1 MFFLQAGNI
10 ICSQQAMWCLLLLA
24 FQLAPRDFV
33 VGYWKVHKTNDVGAN
48 YSRHLAIDDDCNF
61 TSLEWKS
68 RAGVRVVKK
77 VRGRVFVSANRVLLR
92 NTEVSTRI
100 ESVWG
105 IGLGLGFGL
114 GSSEDRGGC
123 CGRFS
128 IEALD
133 EVAIHTNKQKFYT
146 LQRYLPDDL
155 LREEVSLREIL
166 VSTVVLNWLN
176 QIK

>member
-1 MFFLQAGNI
+1 
-10 ICSQQAMWCLLLLA
+10 MWCPGPGLLLLA

-33 VGYWKVHKTNDVGAN
+33 VGYWKVHKTNDLGGD
-48 YSRHLAIDDDCNF
+48 YSQHLAIDDDCHF

-92 NTEVSTRI
+92 STEVSTWI
-100 ESVWG
+100 ESLWG
-105 IGLGLGFGL
+105 IGLGITLGT
-114 GSSEDRGGC
+114 SDDRGGC

-133 EVAIHTNKQKFYT
+133 EVVIYTNRQRFYT
-146 LQRYLPDDL
+146 LRRYLPDDVS
-155 LREEVSLREIL
+155 REDVSLWEIL
-166 VSTVVLNWLN
+166 VSTLTTVVLNWLA
-176 QIK
+176 